1 MSASPTRAPLRRP
14 LADALAI
21 VIPAVAALVIFI
33 AAGADDPLVVVAGVL
48 LLVPYTAG
56 YGVAR
61 VLHAVGASVPLMAA
75 GVVLIVSGLT
85 WSFVTRAADW
95 NAVVYIAAPGIGI
108 LAASLVMR
116 WTRPTT

>member
-1 MSASPTRAPLRRP
+1 MSDPTVRVGRRWP
-14 LADALAI
+14 LADASAI
-21 VIPAVAALVIFI
+21 AIPVVIGAVIFI
-33 AAGADDPLVVVAGVL
+33 AAGADDRLLVVAAVL

-75 GVVLIVSGLT
+75 GAVLIVSGLA

-95 NAVVYIAAPGIGI
+95 NAVVYIAAPGVGI
-108 LAASLVMR
+108 LAASIVMR
-116 WTRPTT
+116 WQRHTA